1 MRIYYQIIVLF
12 SISFLI
18 QYLKTIY
25 LNFTTESDNGQ
36 RSNIKILDIE
46 NLF

>member
-12 SISFLI
+12 SITWLI
-18 QYLKTIY
+18 QYLKTIS
-25 LNFTTESDNGQ
+25 LHFITESDNGQ